1 MASGFID
8 SLLSG
13 QSFAP
18 NFSNTAFGGSS
29 GNIPWLKQYT
39 RTSPLLNPGANAIDN
54 SIPNYFNAAKTNVG
68 FNPVNY
74 SAPLTAAATENI
86 QAPGQASL
94 LSQYGLYTPQDAL
107 DYLSASSD
115 VTNQAAL
122 KYMPAYLANI
132 NAAKAADLGFQL
144 QGDILSPTRQVA
156 RNVATTG
163 AVATSAEGTAALNNS
178 IANQLLAG
186 VAAAKLGTDPR
197 YSISRAA

>member
-1 MASGFID
+1 MASGLVN

-18 NFSNTAFGGSS
+18 DFYGTAFNSSS
-29 GNIPWLKQYT
+29 GNIPWLKQYM
-39 RTSPLLNPGANAIDN
+39 RTSPLLNSGANAIDS
-54 SIPNYFNAAKTNVG
+54 SIPNYFNAAKTSVG
-68 FNPVNY
+68 FNPVDY
-74 SAPLTAAATENI
+74 SSPLTAAATGTI
-86 QAPGQASL
+86 RAPGQSNL
-94 LSQYGLYTPQDAL
+94 LGQYGLYNAQDAL
-107 DYLSASSD
+107 DYLGASAD

-122 KYMPAYLANI
+122 KYAPAWLANI

-163 AVATSAEGTAALNNS
+163 AVATSAEGTAALNKS
-178 IANQLLAG
+178 IAEQLLAG

-197 YSISRAA
+197 RLA